1 MSVDAL
7 LARLLAGGIMV
18 RWGPEGVSL
27 RAVPAVSGAPATGRL
42 ELLAAAREGA
52 AALAAELAGLAEGI
66 GAQELHLATLSE
78 EQRVLWTAATTLED
92 AQAQL
97 IELTLR
103 WRPGDG
109 AAPVSYTHLQELH
122 LATLSEEQRVLWT
135 AATTLEDAQA
145 QLIEL
150 TLRWRPGDGA
160 APDADAVAA
169 LARRHP
175 MLSAL
180 FLPGADEPLLCFPR
194 PAPPPG
200 ESVLD
205 LRHLDAAVAQT
216 ALGQA
221 LRAHALRPFALDREP
236 ALRVLSVL
244 EPGGGR
250 VVQLV
255 RHHLVSDGWSLAL
268 MLRDLAGLVASLRAG
283 RPVALEYQPL
293 AYAEHACRQR
303 LVDAQ
308 DPGAADR
315 EAAVLINRL
324 QGRRLRTLALPS
336 GAPHPQVLRRALDA
350 RSAQALARQQ
360 RLPLFAVSCGL
371 FALVLAW
378 QLGRSNLVFVIDV
391 STRMRTELESCVGTF
406 VNRAPLVIDLPQE
419 GSLAAFLS
427 ALHNQVREV
436 SAQGGVPFGRVL
448 RALRADAGETPRP
461 DVVFGMHAEPRHAP
475 YRALGQAELVP
486 LQEVRLHQPL
496 SFYLTVQDELLHLEL
511 RHDAACFGE
520 AAARQ
525 LAQGFEVALAH
536 CEANGAETAASL
548 TMLRQTV
555 TAATRGRRGFAAAA
569 ACVGG
574 AA

>member
-66 GAQELHLATLSE
+66 GA
-78 EQRVLWTAATTLED
+78 
-92 AQAQL
+92 
-97 IELTLR
+97 
-103 WRPGDG
+103 
-109 AAPVSYTHLQELH
+109 QELH